1 MKELEVKAQ
10 ESGQRFDKY
19 LSRYLKEAPKSFLY
33 KMLRK
38 KNITLNGKK
47 ASGNEKLEVNDK
59 VQLFFSDET
68 LEKFMGEEKEMKKGS
83 LEILYED
90 ENVIFINKPA
100 GMLSQKAKKEDVS
113 LNEYL
118 AGYLLDSGA
127 MTKEDFRTFHPA
139 VCNRLDRNTS
149 GIVAAGKT
157 MAGLQTMTQ
166 LFRDRNLHKYYLAL
180 VKGIV
185 KEEAHIKGYLKK
197 DETSNKVT
205 ITRQPQKDTVLIE
218 TKYTPIG
225 CSKENRLTLLKV
237 ELLTGRSHQ
246 IRAHLASIGH
256 PIVGDAKYGDM
267 QVNKKYHTQ
276 YKVKSQLLHSW
287 KLVLPQLE
295 GELANLSD
303 MEITAPVP
311 KVLKQIITK
320 EVKTA
325 EGEIG

>member
-47 ASGNEKLEVNDK
+47 ASGNEKLEANDK
-59 VQLFFSDET
+59 IQLFFSDET
-68 LEKFMGEEKEMKKGS
+68 LEKFMGEEKEVKKGS
-83 LEILYED
+83 LEIIYED
-90 ENVIFINKPA
+90 KNVIFINKPV
-100 GMLSQKAKKEDVS
+100 GMLSQKAVKEDVS

-157 MAGLQTMTQ
+157 MAGLQTLTE

-185 KEEAHIKGYLKK
+185 KEEAYIKGYLKK
-197 DETSNKVT
+197 DRTSNKVT
-205 ITRQPQKDTVLIE
+205 ITKQPQKDAVLIE
-218 TKYTPIG
+218 TRYTPLG
-225 CSKENRLTLLKV
+225 CSKENQLTLLKV

-256 PIVGDAKYGDM
+256 PIVGDGKYGDG
-267 QVNKKYHTQ
+267 QVNKKYDAQ

-287 KLVLPQLE
+287 KLVLPQLS
-295 GELANLSD
+295 GELENISS

-311 KVLKQIITK
+311 NLLKQIITK
-320 EVKTA
+320 EVKA
-325 EGEIG
+325 AKGEI

>member
-1 MKELEVKAQ
+1 MKELEVKVQ

-47 ASGNEKLEVNDK
+47 ASGNEKLEANDK

-68 LEKFMGEEKEMKKGS
+68 LEKFMGGEKEVKKGS

-90 ENVIFINKPA
+90 KNVIFINKPV
-100 GMLSQKAKKEDVS
+100 GMLSQKSVKEDVS

-149 GIVAAGKT
+149 GIIAGGKT
-157 MAGLQTMTQ
+157 MAGLQTLTE
-166 LFRDRNLHKYYLAL
+166 LFRDRSLHKYYLTL

-197 DETSNKVT
+197 DRTSNKVT
-205 ITRQPQKDTVLIE
+205 ITRQPQKDAVFIE
-218 TKYTPIG
+218 TRYTPLG
-225 CSKENRLTLLKV
+225 CSKENQLTLLKV

-256 PIVGDAKYGDM
+256 PIVGDTKYGDARI
-267 QVNKKYHTQ
+267 NKKYHTQ

-295 GELANLSD
+295 GELENLSD
-303 MEITAPVP
+303 TEITAPVP
-311 KVLKQIITK
+311 KVFKQIITK

-325 EGEIG
+325 EGEIK

>member
-68 LEKFMGEEKEMKKGS
+68 LEKFMGEEKEVKKGS

-118 AGYLLDSGA
+118 AGYMLDSGA

-166 LFRDRNLHKYYLAL
+166 LFRDRNIHKYYLAL

-205 ITRQPQKDTVLIE
+205 ITRQPQKDAVLIE

-225 CSKENRLTLLKV
+225 CSKK
-237 ELLTGRSHQ
+237 TG
-246 IRAHLASIGH
+246 
-256 PIVGDAKYGDM
+256 
-267 QVNKKYHTQ
+267 
-276 YKVKSQLLHSW
+276 
-287 KLVLPQLE
+287 
-295 GELANLSD
+295 
-303 MEITAPVP
+303 
-311 KVLKQIITK
+311 
-320 EVKTA
+320 
-325 EGEIG
+325 

>member
-47 ASGNEKLEVNDK
+47 ASGNEKLEANDK
-59 VQLFFSDET
+59 IQLFFSDET
-68 LEKFMGEEKEMKKGS
+68 LEKFMGEEKEVKKGS
-83 LEILYED
+83 LEIIYED
-90 ENVIFINKPA
+90 KNVIFINKPV
-100 GMLSQKAKKEDVS
+100 GMLSQKAVKEDVS

-157 MAGLQTMTQ
+157 MAGLQTLTE
-166 LFRDRNLHKYYLAL
+166 LFRDRSLHKYYLAL

-185 KEEAHIKGYLKK
+185 KEEAYIKGYLKK
-197 DETSNKVT
+197 DRTSNKVT
-205 ITRQPQKDTVLIE
+205 VTKQPQKDAVLIE
-218 TKYTPIG
+218 TRYTPLG
-225 CSKENRLTLLKV
+225 CSKENQLTLLKV

-246 IRAHLASIGH
+246 IRAHLASMGH
-256 PIVGDAKYGDM
+256 PIVGDGKYGDVK
-267 QVNKKYHTQ
+267 VNKKYYAQ

-287 KLVLPQLE
+287 KLVLPQLS
-295 GELANLSD
+295 GELENISN

-311 KVLKQIITK
+311 NILKQIITK
-320 EVKTA
+320 EVKA
-325 EGEIG
+325 AKGEI

>member
-68 LEKFMGEEKEMKKGS
+68 LEKFMGEEKEVKKGS

-157 MAGLQTMTQ
+157 MAG
-166 LFRDRNLHKYYLAL
+166 R
-180 VKGIV
+180 
-185 KEEAHIKGYLKK
+185 
-197 DETSNKVT
+197 
-205 ITRQPQKDTVLIE
+205 
-218 TKYTPIG
+218 
-225 CSKENRLTLLKV
+225 
-237 ELLTGRSHQ
+237 
-246 IRAHLASIGH
+246 
-256 PIVGDAKYGDM
+256 
-267 QVNKKYHTQ
+267 
-276 YKVKSQLLHSW
+276 
-287 KLVLPQLE
+287 
-295 GELANLSD
+295 
-303 MEITAPVP
+303 
-311 KVLKQIITK
+311 
-320 EVKTA
+320 
-325 EGEIG
+325 

>member
-1 MKELEVKAQ
+1 
-10 ESGQRFDKY
+10 
-19 LSRYLKEAPKSFLY
+19 
-33 KMLRK
+33 
-38 KNITLNGKK
+38 
-47 ASGNEKLEVNDK
+47 
-59 VQLFFSDET
+59 
-68 LEKFMGEEKEMKKGS
+68 
-83 LEILYED
+83 
-90 ENVIFINKPA
+90 
-100 GMLSQKAKKEDVS
+100 
-113 LNEYL
+113 
-118 AGYLLDSGA
+118 
-127 MTKEDFRTFHPA
+127 
-139 VCNRLDRNTS
+139 
-149 GIVAAGKT
+149 

-325 EGEIG
+325 EGEIGCAKNMKVLL

>member
-1 MKELEVKAQ
+1 MKELEVKVQ

-47 ASGNEKLEVNDK
+47 ASGNEKLEANDK

-68 LEKFMGEEKEMKKGS
+68 LEKFMGEEKEVKKAF

-90 ENVIFINKPA
+90 KNVIFINKPV

-149 GIVAAGKT
+149 GIIAGGKT
-157 MAGLQTMTQ
+157 MAGLQTLTE
-166 LFRDRNLHKYYLAL
+166 LFRDRSLHKYYLAL

-197 DETSNKVT
+197 DRSSNKVT
-205 ITRQPQKDTVLIE
+205 ITRQPQKDAVFIE
-218 TKYTPIG
+218 TRYIPLG
-225 CSKENRLTLLKV
+225 CSKENQLTLLKV

-256 PIVGDAKYGDM
+256 PIIGDTKYGDVR
-267 QVNKKYHTQ
+267 VNKKYHTQ

-295 GELANLSD
+295 GELKNLSD

-311 KVLKQIITK
+311 KEFKQVITK

-325 EGEIG
+325 EGEIK